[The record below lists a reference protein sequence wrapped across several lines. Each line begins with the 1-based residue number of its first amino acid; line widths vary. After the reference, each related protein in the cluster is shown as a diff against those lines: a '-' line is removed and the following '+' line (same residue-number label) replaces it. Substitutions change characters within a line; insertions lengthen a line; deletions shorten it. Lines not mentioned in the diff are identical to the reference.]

1 MNVMSKQKSSQVGA
15 ALSPVHPGL
24 STGGIF
30 QLIERARAVYD
41 DLNERHAKIPKNA
54 YVEIRHNLEHQQL
67 VWDYQAALGNAAA
80 FLKPLDMTDV
90 LSMLKLMDERLDD
103 LVVNDHTD
111 NGIDIVAEL
120 SALRRMLRGCLPVV
134 AAELGTELDGSLQRL
149 CEGEFVE
156 VPR

>member
-1 MNVMSKQKSSQVGA
+1 MNQMSKPKAVP
-15 ALSPVHPGL
+15 SPAHPGL

-30 QLIERARAVYD
+30 QLIEQARAVYD
-41 DLNERHAKIPKNA
+41 DLNEQHAKIPENA
-54 YVEIRHNLEHQQL
+54 YVEIRHNLAHQEL
-67 VWDYQAALGNAAA
+67 VWDYQTALGKTAAL
-80 FLKPLDMTDV
+80 LKPLNMTDA

-111 NGIDIVAEL
+111 NGIDIIAEL

-134 AAELGTELDGSLQRL
+134 AAALGAELDEGLQRL